1 MYNMEYPIMN
11 FKETALWLPIIE
23 NFEVSKQARS
33 KNGFLTNYLE
43 KGSDMLN
50 QVSDENKITWNEKR
64 KRFIKRTLPAFIKKP
79 SIRRFI
85 SLIAWAYEAN
95 IYDPDL
101 YKDIFRLRQLI
112 SKPMPPV

>member
-11 FKETALWLPIIE
+11 VKETALWLPIIE

-79 SIRRFI
+79 SIRRYI